1 MVLKDRAKPR
11 ETYVLER
18 GQYGH
23 RGERVEAGTPGFLPP
38 LPADATGNRLA
49 LARWL
54 VDPANPLTARVQVNR
69 MWEML
74 FGTGLVV
81 TLENFGG
88 QAEPPSNAALLDWLA
103 VEFREQGWSTKRL
116 LHTIVTSATYR
127 QSAAAPAELIA
138 RDPANRLLARG
149 PRFRMTPEMIRDQTL
164 AASGLLVERLGGPAI
179 RPYEPASSWDGGEGS
194 GNLNNYTPA
203 TDDGLWRRGVYVIW
217 KRTQPPPSMT
227 TFDAPSREFCS
238 VRRLRTNTPLQALAM
253 FNDVTTSVAARM
265 LAVRIMGEAATPEER
280 LILAM
285 RHVVARRP
293 DTNEL
298 GILTAG
304 LKRRLARY
312 ATDPTAAKAVL
323 AVGNPPPPP
332 TFPPAELAAYAQ
344 TCALILNL
352 DEALTRE

>member
-1 MVLKDRAKPR
+1 
-11 ETYVLER
+11 
-18 GQYGH
+18 
-23 RGERVEAGTPGFLPP
+23 
-38 LPADATGNRLA
+38 
-49 LARWL
+49 
-54 VDPANPLTARVQVNR
+54 
-69 MWEML
+69 
-74 FGTGLVV
+74 
-81 TLENFGG
+81 
-88 QAEPPSNAALLDWLA
+88 
-103 VEFREQGWSTKRL
+103 
-116 LHTIVTSATYR
+116 
-127 QSAAAPAELIA
+127 
-138 RDPANRLLARG
+138 
-149 PRFRMTPEMIRDQTL
+149 
-164 AASGLLVERLGGPAI
+164 
-179 RPYEPASSWDGGEGS
+179 
-194 GNLNNYTPA
+194 
-203 TDDGLWRRGVYVIW
+203 
-217 KRTQPPPSMT
+217 MT

-293 DTNEL
+293 DANEL

-323 AVGNPPPPP
+323 AVGNPPPPA